1 MIFPT
6 QPDDIPRDT
15 SLGLL
20 GYRCSRHIQAL
31 AEHDHGLYPLTDP
44 EVAEHA
50 IAVLAYGEDLTERV
64 GSVRWPIAAG
74 ALTAGAGLER
84 TAGAM
89 DLDVFDLRVGLGHWV
104 AEQHRLGLIDADRY
118 DQVVSLIREES
129 AR

>member
-1 MIFPT
+1 MISPT

-15 SLGLL
+15 FLGLL

-31 AEHDHGLYPLTDP
+31 D
-44 EVAEHA
+44 A
-50 IAVLAYGEDLTERV
+50 IAALAYGEDLTERV
-64 GSVRWPIAAG
+64 GSVRWPIAAD

-84 TAGAM
+84 TAVAM

-118 DQVVSLIREES
+118 EQVVNLVREE
-129 AR
+129 